1 MTRNSSICIGNVIGV
16 EYLVRMADGLSR
28 NKVYSTMIIVSVI
41 LAVFICGS
49 MLMMFF
55 GQYLEPIAIRNSI
68 YGRTLQVVDKYLP
81 GYTPL
86 IRLSESTLN
95 LPKTALELDA
105 LKDEYYRTFSDV
117 YFNSLSGAM
126 SIVVLAISSL
136 LLMVLGSILSIGS
149 KITEG
154 HFHVSLYNVLGVG
167 SQVVFREIT
176 TWLLK
181 IYLGAFAIS
190 MFAVPFLFPLV
201 HELESCLYCC

>member
-126 SIVVLAISSL
+126 SIVILAISSL
-136 LLMVLGSILSIGS
+136 LLMVLGS
-149 KITEG
+149 
-154 HFHVSLYNVLGVG
+154 
-167 SQVVFREIT
+167 QVVFREIT
-176 TWLLK
+176 TRLLK